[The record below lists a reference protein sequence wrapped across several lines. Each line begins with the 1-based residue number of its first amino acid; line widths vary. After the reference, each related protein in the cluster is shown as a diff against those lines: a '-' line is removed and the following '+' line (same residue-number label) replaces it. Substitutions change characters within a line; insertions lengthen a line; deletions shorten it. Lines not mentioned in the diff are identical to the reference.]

1 VSTGGDRDIE
11 VGKIYFEE
19 AEGDPCDLCA
29 RLATELAPLPWEQQH
44 GSRGVDCAC
53 ESCRA
58 VLEVAQGLL
67 DNKVEDENEIITTI
81 ALAANAG
88 LSWTEKAEQPPDDFV
103 REHMGLQFSR
113 DVDGMPLFRM
123 LPVLVEIVRYDGTEL
138 PKEFRINSGIHKY

>member
-11 VGKIYFEE
+11 VGKICFEE

-29 RLATELAPLPWEQQH
+29 RLATELAPRPWEQH
-44 GSRGVDCAC
+44 GSKGVDCAC

-88 LSWTEKAEQPPDDFV
+88 LTWTEKAEQPPDDFI
-103 REHMGLQFSR
+103 REHMGLKFS
-113 DVDGMPLFRM
+113 
-123 LPVLVEIVRYDGTEL
+123 
-138 PKEFRINSGIHKY
+138 SGGLLMWGSRPNCDSGEPDLWPNESVFNGAEGAYFDRS